1 MEFLQILIAAAI
13 VQYYRKHVP
22 INNKRSERPIV
33 KRLRIASLVNLGVLF
48 LLTETTLLFSFSD
61 LARLSL
67 CATQTV
73 IPTAIWAAMGWML
86 MGPLTLAVGLQ
97 ALILWLKWLE
107 GKQIERSEE
116 RVVRK
121 RRFWPSFLRKRSLSM
136 PNEHQKEKSEV
147 QRLDV

>member
-1 MEFLQILIAAAI
+1 
-13 VQYYRKHVP
+13 
-22 INNKRSERPIV
+22 
-33 KRLRIASLVNLGVLF
+33 
-48 LLTETTLLFSFSD
+48 
-61 LARLSL
+61 
-67 CATQTV
+67 
-73 IPTAIWAAMGWML
+73 MGWML

-107 GKQIERSEE
+107 GKQIETSEE